1 MPLAQ
6 YRTVNHIAPMRL
18 NHNVLGAHWHIIQGK
33 LEREYDELSEEDLE
47 LEEGHEEEMIDHL
60 SQRLGID
67 REEMIEE
74 MELVLGR
81 PLVDSQN

>member
-1 MPLAQ
+1 M
-6 YRTVNHIAPMRL
+6 TV

-81 PLVDSQN
+81 PLVDPKR